1 MENIL
6 EDQRMILYRGFFSGV
21 DYEVRVDKK
30 SGVGTIIVPSSILSH
45 PNYKSLYLNCYRRT
59 LTNLTT
65 LKNIAVSLE
74 PTNEL
79 EKERCKELMKTLPL
93 DSEVEIVSKNKKEV
107 NIENYLK
114 ANMITKNDNGK
125 MVTYFKRNASQ
136 NQNEYVLENVSYF
149 ALEEELEK
157 LFSDGRM
164 NFEDKSV
171 EEIANMVLDRVSN
184 NKKQYYFES
193 KQQHVAKDDYEKAS
207 MNATNQDDKVNTE
220 IGIIQKDPS
229 ERVNNTYQAVE
240 RDKGHYTLAH
250 SSVSEVES
258 QKMEGQSESE
268 QSITEVESRE
278 EEKVYYI
285 DLVTQDIYDE
295 EYQKI
300 GNMKEGY
307 QINFDNNHLM
317 KNGKE
322 IGSIGDFSSL
332 ENQISN
338 HKNNVR
344 TLKKDNEGIVDFQ
357 TFFLL
362 IFIMSVLMGSLYFFC
377 R

>member
-30 SGVGTIIVPSSILSH
+30 SGVGTIIVPSGILSH

-258 QKMEGQSESE
+258 QKIEGQSESE

>member
-157 LFSDGRM
+157 LFSDVRM

-322 IGSIGDFSSL
+322 IGSIGDFASL

>member
-6 EDQRMILYRGFFSGV
+6 EDERMILYRGFFSGV
-21 DYEVRVDKK
+21 DYEVLVDKNSNIGK
-30 SGVGTIIVPSSILSH
+30 IVISSSILSH

-59 LTNLTT
+59 LMNLPS
-65 LKNIAVSLE
+65 LKSISISLE

-79 EKERCKELMKTLPL
+79 ENERCRELVKKLSL
-93 DSEVEIVSKNKKEV
+93 NNEVKINSKDKKEINV
-107 NIENYLK
+107 SNYLK
-114 ANMITKNDNGK
+114 TNMITKNDNGK
-125 MVTYFKRNASQ
+125 IVTYFTRTKDQ
-136 NQNEYVLENVSYF
+136 NHNEYVLEDVSYF
-149 ALEEELEK
+149 TLEEELEK
-157 LFSDGRM
+157 LFDDEKM
-164 NFEDKSV
+164 NFEDKSI
-171 EEIANMVLDRVSN
+171 EEISNIVLDRVSAN
-184 NKKQYYFES
+184 RKQYYFES
-193 KQQHVAKDDYEKAS
+193 KDKYVAKDDYEKAS

-220 IGIIQKDPS
+220 IGIIQKDPN
-229 ERVNNTYQAVE
+229 ERTNNTYQAVE
-240 RDKGHYTLAH
+240 RDKGHYTLVNP
-250 SSVSEVES
+250 SVSEVES
-258 QKMEGQSESE
+258 KKIEEQPESE
-268 QSITEVESRE
+268 QSVTEVESRE

-300 GNMKEGY
+300 GNMREGY

-322 IGSIGDFSSL
+322 IGSIGDFASL
-332 ENQISN
+332 GNQISN

-362 IFIMSVLMGSLYFFC
+362 IFIMSVLMGSLYLFC

>member
-30 SGVGTIIVPSSILSH
+30 SGVGTIIVPSGILSH

-184 NKKQYYFES
+184 YKKQYYFES

-240 RDKGHYTLAH
+240 RDKGHYTLANP
-250 SSVSEVES
+250 SVSEVES

-300 GNMKEGY
+300 GNMREGY

>member
-30 SGVGTIIVPSSILSH
+30 SGVGTIIVPSGILSH

-157 LFSDGRM
+157 LFSDGKM

-240 RDKGHYTLAH
+240 RDKGHYTLVNP
-250 SSVSEVES
+250 SVSEVES
-258 QKMEGQSESE
+258 QKIEGQSESE

-300 GNMKEGY
+300 GNMREGY

-322 IGSIGDFSSL
+322 IGSIGDFASL
-332 ENQISN
+332 GNQISN

-362 IFIMSVLMGSLYFFC
+362 IFIMSVLMGSLYLFC

>member
-6 EDQRMILYRGFFSGV
+6 EDEKNILYRGFFSGV
-21 DYEVRVDKK
+21 DYEVLVDKNSNIGK
-30 SGVGTIIVPSSILSH
+30 IVISSSILSH

>member
-157 LFSDGRM
+157 LFSDGKM
-164 NFEDKSV
+164 SFEDKSV
-171 EEIANMVLDRVSN
+171 EEIANMVLDRVSK

-229 ERVNNTYQAVE
+229 ERTNNTYQAVE

-258 QKMEGQSESE
+258 KKIEGQSESE
-268 QSITEVESRE
+268 QSITEAESRE

-300 GNMKEGY
+300 GNMREGY

-322 IGSIGDFSSL
+322 IGSIGDFASL
-332 ENQISN
+332 GNQISN

-362 IFIMSVLMGSLYFFC
+362 IFIMSVLMGSLYLFC

>member
-6 EDQRMILYRGFFSGV
+6 EDERMILYRGFFSGV

-30 SGVGTIIVPSSILSH
+30 NESGTIIVSSSVLSH
-45 PNYKSLYLNCYRRT
+45 PNYKSFYLNCYRRT

-79 EKERCKELMKTLPL
+79 EIERCRELLKTLPL
-93 DSEVEIVSKNKKEV
+93 DSEVEIVSKNKKEINV
-107 NIENYLK
+107 ENYLK
-114 ANMITKNDNGK
+114 SNMVTKNDNGK
-125 MVTYFKRNASQ
+125 IVSYFKRNADQ

-149 ALEEELEK
+149 ALEEELKK
-157 LFSDGRM
+157 LFGDEKM
-164 NFEDKSV
+164 NLESKSV
-171 EEIANMVLDRVSN
+171 EEIADMVLDRVSQ

-193 KQQHVAKDDYEKAS
+193 KDKYVAKDDYEKAS

-220 IGIIQKDPS
+220 IGIIQRDPN
-229 ERVNNTYQAVE
+229 ERTNNTYQAVE
-240 RDKGHYTLAH
+240 RDKGHYTLVN

-258 QKMEGQSESE
+258 KKIEEQPESE
-268 QSITEVESRE
+268 RSVTEVESRE

-295 EYQKI
+295 EHQKI
-300 GNMKEGY
+300 GNMREGY

-322 IGSIGDFSSL
+322 IGSIGDFASL
-332 ENQISN
+332 GNQISN

-362 IFIMSVLMGSLYFFC
+362 IFIMSVLMGSLYLFC